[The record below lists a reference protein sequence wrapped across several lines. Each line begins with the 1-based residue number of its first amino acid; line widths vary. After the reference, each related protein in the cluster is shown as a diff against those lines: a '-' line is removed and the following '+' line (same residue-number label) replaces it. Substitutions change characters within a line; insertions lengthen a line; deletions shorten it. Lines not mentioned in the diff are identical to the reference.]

1 MINHLVEIT
10 GTFQGDTFMEF
21 FTFKG
26 INGDLALSLQQS
38 QKNRRKNKAI
48 ICNKKR
54 KKKDFISFSI
64 TKPIPVVHELTCCSP
79 FEIDLGVHF
88 ISGLQ

>member
-1 MINHLVEIT
+1 MDFNTIMQAISWLFNSQLQRERLEQGPRLKMINHLVEIT

-38 QKNRRKNKAI
+38 WLEEEQN
-48 ICNKKR
+48 
-54 KKKDFISFSI
+54 
-64 TKPIPVVHELTCCSP
+64 H
-79 FEIDLGVHF
+79 H
-88 ISGLQ
+88 LQ